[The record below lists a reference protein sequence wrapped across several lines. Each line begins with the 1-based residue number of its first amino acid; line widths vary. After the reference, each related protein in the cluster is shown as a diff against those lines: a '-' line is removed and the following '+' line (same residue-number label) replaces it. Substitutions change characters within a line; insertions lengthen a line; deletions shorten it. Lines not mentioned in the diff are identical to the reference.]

1 LRAYRNKFR
10 DLIDVYAQLE
20 LCYPDVESRRVL
32 EYASRSPEK
41 VCAEAHD
48 LEHIIMIHA
57 LDLLYFWMYQ
67 PRAQVAMKEFL
78 LSLTEDERHILV
90 SSQFVLLRHREVS
103 RMFIDGMLGK
113 NYPKALA
120 FYLSR
125 YEEYLE
131 AVKRLVWNYEA
142 TPER

>member
-1 LRAYRNKFR
+1 
-10 DLIDVYAQLE
+10 
-20 LCYPDVESRRVL
+20 
-32 EYASRSPEK
+32 
-41 VCAEAHD
+41 
-48 LEHIIMIHA
+48 MIHA